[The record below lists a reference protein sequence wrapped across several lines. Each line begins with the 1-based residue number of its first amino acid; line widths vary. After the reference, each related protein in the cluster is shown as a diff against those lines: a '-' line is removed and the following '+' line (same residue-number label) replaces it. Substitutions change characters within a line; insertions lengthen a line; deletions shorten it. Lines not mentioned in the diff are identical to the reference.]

1 MSPKQRTFGR
11 TDEELMARA
20 QAGDTSAFAELYDR
34 HATRAFRVARAVCS
48 DTSRAEDVVQEGF
61 LAIWRNRASFRPQT
75 GTFQAWSMKIVRNR
89 AIDSSRR
96 AASRP
101 PMQNADLDRGDP
113 PDVGSS
119 PVSPQD
125 EVMARS
131 ESEALLASLR
141 RLPESQAE
149 VIVLAFYGELSH
161 SEIAAQ
167 LGLPAGTVKGRMR
180 LGLEKLRAEMS
191 DPAERDSPAQPENER
206 LDRERS

>member
-1 MSPKQRTFGR
+1 MSPMPNTSGR
-11 TDEELMARA
+11 TDEELMVLT
-20 QAGDTSAFAELYDR
+20 QADDTEAFAQLYDR
-34 HATRAFRVARAVCS
+34 HATRAFRVARAICS
-48 DTSRAEDVVQEGF
+48 DTSHAEDVVQEGF

-75 GTFQAWSMKIVRNR
+75 GNFQAWSMKIVRNR
-89 AIDSSRR
+89 AIDSYRR

-101 PMQNADLDRGDP
+101 PMQKADRDREQ
-113 PDVGSS
+113 PDIGSS
-119 PVSPQD
+119 AVSPQD

-141 RLPESQAE
+141 RLPEAQAE

-191 DPAERDSPAQPENER
+191 DPGERDSSARPKNER

>member
-1 MSPKQRTFGR
+1 
-11 TDEELMARA
+11 MARA